1 MDIKLPL
8 GLVFTIIGL
17 LLVGS
22 GLVHAGEVVQKLQ
35 INFNLWWGALVGL
48 FGLFML
54 GLHFKKSQKKTH

>member
-8 GLVFTIIGL
+8 GLIFTIIGL

-35 INFNLWWGALVGL
+35 FNFNLWWGAVVGL

-54 GLHFKKSQKKTH
+54 EFHFKKSLKRSH

>member
-8 GLVFTIIGL
+8 GLIFTIIGL

-22 GLVHAGEVVQKLQ
+22 GLVHAEEVVQKLQ
-35 INFNLWWGALVGL
+35 FNFNLWWGAVVGL

-54 GLHFKKSQKKTH
+54 GLHFKKSLKRSH